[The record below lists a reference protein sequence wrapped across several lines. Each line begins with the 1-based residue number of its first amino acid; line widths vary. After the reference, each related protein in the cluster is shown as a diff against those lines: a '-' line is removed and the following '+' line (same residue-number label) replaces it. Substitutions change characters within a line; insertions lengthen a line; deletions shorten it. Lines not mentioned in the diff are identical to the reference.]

1 MRILL
6 VEDDEAN
13 LDLFTDVLDAAGHS
27 VVVERDGINGRTR
40 ALQEPFDLIILDIQ
54 LPRLEG
60 DVLCRELREHGMRIP
75 IIAISAN
82 ALPLQVEAGLAAGFD
97 RYLTKPIGPAALRAA
112 VADYA
117 STDETA

>member
-13 LDLFTDVLDAAGHS
+13 LDLFMDVLAAAGHS
-27 VVVERDGINGRTR
+27 VLIERDGVDGRAR
-40 ALQEPFDLIILDIQ
+40 ALQESFDLIILDIQ
-54 LPRLEG
+54 LPRLRG
-60 DVLCRELREHGMRIP
+60 DVLCRELRKGGMRIP
-75 IIAISAN
+75 IIAISAD
-82 ALPLQVEAGLAAGFD
+82 ALPQQVEAGLAAGFD